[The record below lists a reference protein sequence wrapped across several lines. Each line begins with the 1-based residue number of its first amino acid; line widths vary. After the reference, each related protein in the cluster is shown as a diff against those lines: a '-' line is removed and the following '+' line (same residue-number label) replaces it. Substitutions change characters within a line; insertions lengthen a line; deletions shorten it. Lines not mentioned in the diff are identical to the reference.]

1 MYKLE
6 VFVGNR
12 FWDVVRK
19 SNDLYLLLNH
29 YAYLKKS
36 FPDKHFRIV
45 QVIEFC

>member
-19 SNDLYLLLNH
+19 SNDLSILSNY
-29 YAYLKKS
+29 YACLKKS

-45 QVIEFC
+45 HVIEFC